1 MFRKIVTS
9 IDISGRVTT
18 ETRDI
23 VADADREADMAHE
36 LRRIGDIARSPR
48 GVRIQ
53 SVEDAQNTLVVI
65 YVHGAVKVYHWI
77 PGAE

>member
-9 IDISGRVTT
+9 IDISGRVST
-18 ETRDI
+18 ESRGVVDPQD
-23 VADADREADMAHE
+23 VQQDMAEE

-77 PGAE
+77 AGE